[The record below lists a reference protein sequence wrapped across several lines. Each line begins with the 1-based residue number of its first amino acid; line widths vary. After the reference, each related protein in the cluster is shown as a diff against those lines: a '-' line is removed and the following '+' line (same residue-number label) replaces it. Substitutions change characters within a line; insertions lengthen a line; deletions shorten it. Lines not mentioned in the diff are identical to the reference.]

1 MPRVCGV
8 EIPKEKRTDIALRYI
23 YGLGPTTANQVLAET
38 KVDPAKRAK
47 DLTDDE
53 VSRLTTTI
61 QKRFKVEGDLRREIS
76 GNIKRLMDIGAYR
89 GMRHKKGL
97 PTRRQRT
104 RTNARTRKGPKR
116 NQAAQLKRA
125 AAPAK

>member
-8 EIPKEKRTDIALRYI
+8 EIPKEKRTDVALRYI
-23 YGLGPTTANQVLAET
+23 YGLGPTTADQVLAET
-38 KVDPAKRAK
+38 RIDPAKRAR

-61 QKRFKVEGDLRREIS
+61 QKRFKVEGDLRREVA
-76 GNIKRLMDIGAYR
+76 GNIKRLMDIGSYR

-97 PTRRQRT
+97 PTRGQRT

-116 NQAAQLKRA
+116 NAPTALKKSTAAVK
-125 AAPAK
+125 